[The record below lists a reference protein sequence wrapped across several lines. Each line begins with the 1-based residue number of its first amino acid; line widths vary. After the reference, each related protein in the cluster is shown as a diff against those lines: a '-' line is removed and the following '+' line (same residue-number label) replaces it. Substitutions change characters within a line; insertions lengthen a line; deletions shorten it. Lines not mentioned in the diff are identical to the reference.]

1 MKEKDLMPKTVEAV
15 HTHTHT
21 SNSIEKNRKNKL
33 TNNQSNLVVCIKHD
47 TTGITLVALVVTI
60 VVLLILAGITLMYT
74 IGENGII
81 NKTKQAKEAH
91 EKAAYEE
98 RIRLIGIGLQPDRTL
113 NGWDNQEYMNVY
125 AEKIREDNLFLE
137 AEVSEPFMDY
147 ETEKITIR
155 VITKEGWIYWITED
169 NIELRKTGEIPEKK
183 PTEIW
188 AALEGNTLRFYT
200 KEENARKNGGKVYE
214 NVKGKTFTRDNTAE
228 TVDTPWFVDK
238 DKIKAAEFVDEVA
251 PEYMAYFFSDL
262 DMLETV
268 DMRKV
273 KIVNVTDMYGMFLN
287 CHNLKEVETVK
298 FNTSKVENMGW
309 MFLNCSSLT
318 KLDMSSFDTTNV
330 TNMEVM
336 FNGCSSLTELDVSG
350 FNTSNV
356 TTMRSMFAN
365 MTNLQSIDVSIFDTK
380 NVTNMATMFYKC
392 TSLTKLDLSNFD
404 TSKTVNMNG
413 MFSSCESLTIL
424 NVSNFDTKNV
434 TNMATMFYN
443 CTSLTN
449 LDLSNFDTTQ
459 VMNMQSMFARMTN
472 LKSID
477 VSNFNTKNVTNMT
490 TMFYKC
496 TNLTRLDLSNL
507 NTSQVTTMQ
516 NMFNDCESLT
526 ELNISNFDM
535 KNITNF
541 DDMFF
546 EVKNDIAIITNSSMK
561 IWLNTNYPAFNNIIT
576 I

>member
-1 MKEKDLMPKTVEAV
+1 
-15 HTHTHT
+15 
-21 SNSIEKNRKNKL
+21 
-33 TNNQSNLVVCIKHD
+33 
-47 TTGITLVALVVTI
+47 
-60 VVLLILAGITLMYT
+60 MYT

-380 NVTNMATMFYKC
+380 NVTNMATMFY
-392 TSLTKLDLSNFD
+392 
-404 TSKTVNMNG
+404 
-413 MFSSCESLTIL
+413 
-424 NVSNFDTKNV
+424 
-434 TNMATMFYN
+434 N